1 MRTIKQLIV
10 RKVKSPKP
18 FKLKIQNYKNPK
30 TKPMTL
36 SGNIDFLHFGSKSRL
51 VCVRMDRGCA
61 GNITIKLRGVRMQ
74 ITFKL
79 NGAVPNA

>member
-1 MRTIKQLIV
+1 
-10 RKVKSPKP
+10 
-18 FKLKIQNYKNPK
+18 
-30 TKPMTL
+30 MTL
-36 SGNIDFLHFGSKSRL
+36 SGNIDFLHFESKSRL

>member
-1 MRTIKQLIV
+1 MDTITQLIV

-36 SGNIDFLHFGSKSRL
+36 SNIDFLHFGSESWL
-51 VCVRMDRGCA
+51 VRVRMDRGCA

-74 ITFKL
+74 ITLKL
-79 NGAVPNA
+79 NGTVPNA

>member
-10 RKVKSPKP
+10 RKIKQVNKQQTPQK
-18 FKLKIQNYKNPK
+18 KLK
-30 TKPMTL
+30 TL

-51 VCVRMDRGCA
+51 VCVRMDRGCT